1 MSETWPEIKK
11 RKMRQRRSETFDWIQ
26 SVVMAL
32 LVCVLLFT
40 FCVRIIRVQGTSMLN
55 TLHDGDRLIV
65 SNLLYTPEQGDIIV
79 LRKQTFSDYPI
90 VKRVIAT
97 EGQTVDIDFE
107 QGIVKVDG
115 TALVEDYVLE
125 PINKRIDYT
134 EPVVVP
140 EGCVFV
146 LGDNRNGSTDSRDDR
161 IGCVDVRYIMG
172 KAHFILLPGEDEDF
186 KYGREWRRMAAWN
199 EYV

>member
-186 KYGREWRRMAAWN
+186 KYGREWRRMGSL
-199 EYV
+199 E

>member
-1 MSETWPEIKK
+1 MSETWPEIKN

-26 SVVMAL
+26 SIVMAL
-32 LVCVLLFT
+32 LVIVLLFT
-40 FCVRIIRVQGTSMLN
+40 FVFRIIRVQGTSMLN
-55 TLHDGDRLIV
+55 TLHDGDLLFV
-65 SNLLYTPEQGDIIV
+65 SDLLYDAEQGDIIV
-79 LRKQTFSDYPI
+79 LRKQSFSDYPI

-115 TALVEDYVLE
+115 QALEEHYVLE

-140 EGCVFV
+140 AGCVFV

-161 IGCVDVRYIMG
+161 IGCVDERYIMG
-172 KAHFILLPGEDEDF
+172 KAHFIILPGEDEDF
-186 KYGREWRRMAAWN
+186 KYGREWRRMGSL
-199 EYV
+199 E

>member
-11 RKMRQRRSETFDWIQ
+11 RKLRQRRSETFDWIQ

-32 LVCVLLFT
+32 LVCVILFT
-40 FCVRIIRVQGTSMLN
+40 FVARIVGVQGTSMLN
-55 TLHDGDRLIV
+55 TLYDGDRLLI
-65 SNLLYTPEQGDIIV
+65 SNLFYTPEKGDIIV
-79 LRKQTFSDYPI
+79 LRKNTFSETPI

-97 EGQTVDIDFE
+97 EGQLVDIDFE
-107 QGIVKVDG
+107 QGVVYVDG
-115 TALVEDYVLE
+115 QLLEEDYALE

-172 KAHFILLPGEDEDF
+172 KAHFILLPGEDSDY
-186 KYGREWRRMAAWN
+186 KYGREWRRIGSL
-199 EYV
+199 E

>member
-11 RKMRQRRSETFDWIQ
+11 KKMKQRRSETFDWIQ

-40 FCVRIIRVQGTSMLN
+40 FVVRIVGVQGTSMLD
-55 TLHDGDRLIV
+55 TLHHGDRLVV
-65 SNLLYTPEQGDIIV
+65 SNLFYKPTQGDVVV
-79 LRKQTFSDYPI
+79 LRKSSFSDSPI
-90 VKRVIAT
+90 VKRIIAT
-97 EGQTVDIDFE
+97 EGQTVDIDFDR
-107 QGIVKVDG
+107 GVVYVDG
-115 TALVEDYVLE
+115 VELEEDYVLE
-125 PINKRIDYT
+125 PINKRIDFADA
-134 EPVVVP
+134 VVVP

-172 KAHFILLPGEDEDF
+172 KAYFIVLPGADEDF
-186 KYGREWRRMAAWN
+186 KYGRDWSRIGSLK
-199 EYV
+199 

>member
-11 RKMRQRRSETFDWIQ
+11 RKLRQRRSEFFDWVQ

-40 FCVRIIRVQGTSMLN
+40 FAVRIIRVQGSSMLG
-55 TLHDGDRLIV
+55 TLHEGDRLIV
-65 SNLLYTPEQGDIIV
+65 SNLLYSPEQGDIIV
-79 LRKQTFSDYPI
+79 LRKQTFSEYPI

-97 EGQTVDIDFE
+97 EGQTVDIDFDR
-107 QGIVKVDG
+107 GVVKVDG
-115 TALVEDYVLE
+115 KELSEDYVLE

-140 EGCVFV
+140 DGCVYV
-146 LGDNRNGSTDSRDDR
+146 LGDNRNASTDSRDDR

-172 KAHFILLPGEDEDF
+172 KAHFILLPGEDSDY
-186 KYGREWRRMAAWN
+186 KYGRDWRRMGSL
-199 EYV
+199 E